1 MAAGHDAALVV
12 VSPARRAAA
21 WAVHALTAT
30 SAPAGV
36 LALLATVDGDVRAAF
51 AWMGYTIIVDSID
64 GTLARAVGV
73 KVVVPQIDGALL
85 DNIVDYFCWAL
96 LPAIFVLLR
105 HMVPPAWEIPVMVAI
120 TMSSGFGFANTQ
132 AKTSD
137 YFFTGFPSYWNIV
150 VFYLWELGWSPE
162 ANAVC
167 LLALSIL
174 VFVPIRYVYPSRT
187 PTLRWLTNTLG
198 VLWSLV
204 LLWVLFVPGTPHWIV
219 TASLA
224 YPVYY
229 LLLSLALQRHRPA

>member
-1 MAAGHDAALVV
+1 MAAGHDAAVV
-12 VSPARRAAA
+12 NASPARRLAA
-21 WAVHALTAT
+21 WGVHALTAT

-36 LALLATVDGDVRAAF
+36 MALLATIDGDVRAAF
-51 AWMGYTIIVDSID
+51 AWMAYTIIVDSID

-96 LPAIFVLLR
+96 LPAIFVMLR
-105 HMVPPAWEIPVMVAI
+105 HLVPAAWEIPVMFAI
-120 TMSSGFGFANTQ
+120 TMSSAFGFANTR

-150 VFYLWELGWSPE
+150 VFYLWELAWSPE

-167 LLALSIL
+167 FLVLSVL
-174 VFVPIRYVYPSRT
+174 VFVPIKYVYPSRT
-187 PTLRWLTNTLG
+187 PTLRWLTNSLG
-198 VLWSLV
+198 VVWTF
-204 LLWVLFVPGTPHWIV
+204 VLFYVLFTPDAPRWIV

-224 YPVYY
+224 YPLYY
-229 LLLSLALQRHRPA
+229 LLLSLALQRHHAT